1 MSGTLLTDENNIMS
15 EDGHAKSSVVQ
26 DEVHFVFERHEKV
39 NLMIEI
45 KGQGFQDLFDSATFK
60 TGDKCKLVDEL
71 IQNVNSQLTDKK
83 MFPLRDNEFESDRD
97 VRILYNFILNL
108 IESSDYPHEWKCDVV
123 VLLVDHAVHL
133 LNEEHGG
140 LTGDQ
145 LSKLEILLKLNE
157 QSVKERHKVVT
168 LLRE

>member
-1 MSGTLLTDENNIMS
+1 M
-15 EDGHAKSSVVQ
+15 
-26 DEVHFVFERHEKV
+26 
-39 NLMIEI
+39 
-45 KGQGFQDLFDSATFK
+45 
-60 TGDKCKLVDEL
+60 VDEL

-83 MFPLRDNEFESDRD
+83 TNPLRDNEFESDRD
-97 VRILYNFILNL
+97 FRILYNFILNL
-108 IESSDYPHEWKCDVV
+108 IESSDYPHEWKFDVV

-145 LSKLEILLKLNE
+145 LTQLEILLKLNE
-157 QSVKERHKVVT
+157 ESVKERHKVVT

>member
-1 MSGTLLTDENNIMS
+1 MSDTLLTDENTTMS
-15 EDGHAKSSVVQ
+15 EDRHAKSSVVK

-39 NLMIEI
+39 NLMVEI
-45 KGQGFQDLFDSATFK
+45 KGQGFQYLFDAATFK

-71 IQNVNSQLTDKK
+71 IQNVNCKLTDKK
-83 MFPLRDNEFESDRD
+83 MFPLQDNEFESDRD

-108 IESSDYPHEWKCDVV
+108 IENSDYPHEWKCDVV

-157 QSVKERHKVVT
+157 QSVKDCHKVFT